1 MNNNMYVTY
10 IEWTWAS
17 DGHLTL
23 DPLASLVTIPGPHS
37 RPQGTVFP
45 DIDIQIVYIISIHT
59 VVEGEALLA
68 STGNLNHRADETGLH
83 STSLGGR
90 GLHIVIVSLYQ
101 RLKY

>member
-10 IEWTWAS
+10 IEWTWTS

-23 DPLASLVTIPGPHS
+23 DPLTSLVTIPGPHS

-83 STSLGGR
+83 STSLGG
-90 GLHIVIVSLYQ
+90 
-101 RLKY
+101 